1 MLTDLKDTAGRYRG
15 IIHTVTTSGDSVF
28 EGSKIKKLIAELNE
42 AKTESGQSKA
52 VEALVVYGRK
62 AYPRIIDAFRNRRL
76 HQTRTKAVLF
86 RLCDFQ
92 YMGDIL
98 QLIGDP
104 HEEIRRMAKEFILK
118 RYVDA
123 AAQPLLDY
131 LKSTDSNFRMAAV
144 DLLCTLKSQSCVPR
158 LMAMYGESD
167 SEQKKNIIR
176 ILGETDAPGIT
187 KLLINALSDTSL
199 SLRIQ
204 AVRALTVLKD
214 PDCVVPLTQ
223 LLSEDDTLLKRAVL
237 DALVAIGDKR
247 AAPAVLNLLKDVDL
261 VIRQKS
267 TECVIQ
273 LADASIVPD
282 VIKLMRD
289 KDVNV
294 RRCAVDVLNNVRDPS
309 TADILV
315 AAMKDSDWWVRQ
327 IATDALAEVKGE
339 NIVRFFI
346 AMLKDSSDVNV
357 RRCAV
362 EFFNKVTDSAAL
374 EPLIAALNDTDW
386 WVREKV
392 VTALGALKDKRAVAA
407 LSSVL
412 GDSEIKWVIPSALA
426 SIGGPEVIEPLLV
439 LLSDSEKRVR
449 VGAVKALRKLKNP
462 DTIPQLK
469 EMLDDSED
477 EVRMEAVNALKE
489 ITGRVFKT
497 GEGKQQQ
504 QQQQAMRTMMG
515 FVLPEGSIQTE
526 AILVLDLCNST
537 GIANKYGD
545 QFALDLTKTLTEK
558 VRPIAAK
565 EGCRFMKSTGDGFL
579 ITFPKVVNSIRF
591 AFTILKDIAAH
602 NETQDDS
609 ARIQLRFAIN
619 QGETRIDAKGD
630 RLGVATNMTF
640 RVEGVKGEDLIPLE
654 GGMKKEELPLVDRVL
669 VTEHVIEDAL
679 KIEGI
684 KTRLVGL
691 FELKGISGLHR
702 VYLITN
708 TW

>member
-1 MLTDLKDTAGRYRG
+1 MLTDLKDAARQYRDV
-15 IIHTVTTSGDSVF
+15 IHTVKTSGDSMF

-42 AKTESGQSKA
+42 AKTESDQSKA

-76 HQTRTKAVLF
+76 HQTRAKAVLF

-92 YMGDIL
+92 YMVDIL
-98 QLIGDP
+98 QLIGEP
-104 HEEIRRMAKEFILK
+104 NEEIRRTAKELILK
-118 RYVDA
+118 KYADA

-131 LKSTDSNFRMAAV
+131 LRSADSNFRMAAV
-144 DLLCTLKSQSCVPR
+144 DLLCTLRSKSCVPM
-158 LMAMYGESD
+158 LMAMYGEGD

-187 KLLINALSDTSL
+187 KLLISALSDTSL

-204 AVRALTVLKD
+204 AVRALAVLKD
-214 PDCVVPLTQ
+214 PECVVPLTQ
-223 LLSEDDTLLKRAVL
+223 LLAEDDTLLKRAVL
-237 DALVAIGDKR
+237 EALAAIGDKR

-282 VIKLMRD
+282 IIKLMRD

-309 TADILV
+309 TADTLV

-339 NIVRFFI
+339 NIVKFFI

-362 EFFNKVTDSAAL
+362 EFFNKVTDPLAL
-374 EPLIAALNDTDW
+374 EPLIATLNDTDW

-412 GDSEIKWVIPSALA
+412 DDSEIKWVIPSALA
-426 SIGGPEVIEPLLV
+426 SIGGQEVIEPLFV
-439 LLSDSEKRVR
+439 LLADSEKRVR
-449 VGAVKALRKLKNP
+449 VGAVKALGKLKNP
-462 DTIPQLK
+462 DTITKLK
-469 EMLDDSED
+469 EMLDDHED
-477 EVRMEAVNALKE
+477 EVRLEAVNALKE

-497 GEGKQQQ
+497 GDGKQQQ
-504 QQQQAMRTMMG
+504 QTLKTMMG

-579 ITFPKVVNSIRF
+579 ITFPKVVNAIRF
-591 AFTILKDIAAH
+591 AFTILKEIAAH

-654 GGMKKEELPLVDRVL
+654 GSMKKEELPLVDRVL

-679 KIEGI
+679 QIEGI
-684 KTRLVGL
+684 KSRLVGL

-708 TW
+708 T